1 MSTASEQT
9 EQTEEQANKNPADGP
24 EEHLDRILAMK
35 IPVIVKITEKRMAM
49 EKILKL
55 SIGSMIQF
63 DKDAYQHID
72 LMINNTT
79 VGFGQPV
86 KVGENFGLKVVQI
99 GDIAE
104 TIKSLGG
111 ENSE

>member
-9 EQTEEQANKNPADGP
+9 EEQADQNPADGP
-24 EEHLDRILAMK
+24 EEHLGRILAMK

-55 SIGSMIQF
+55 SIGSMVQF

-111 ENSE
+111 GEESRE

>member
-1 MSTASEQT
+1 MSTASK
-9 EQTEEQANKNPADGP
+9 QAEKQADQSTADGN
-24 EEHLDRILAMK
+24 EEHLARILAMK
-35 IPVIVKITEKRMAM
+35 IPVIVKITEKTMAM

-55 SIGSMIQF
+55 NIGSMIQF

-79 VGFGQPV
+79 VGFGRPA
-86 KVGENFGLKVVQI
+86 KVGENFGLKIVQI
-99 GDIAE
+99 GDIAK

-111 ENSE
+111 EKESEG

>member
-1 MSTASEQT
+1 MSTASKQA
-9 EQTEEQANKNPADGP
+9 EEQADQSAADGN
-24 EEHLDRILAMK
+24 EGHLARILAMK
-35 IPVIVKITEKRMAM
+35 IPVIVKITEKEMPL

-86 KVGENFGLKVVQI
+86 KVGENFGLKIVQI
-99 GDIAE
+99 GDIAK

-111 ENSE
+111 EEE